1 MELDAAAAVMAG
13 LGGVAPHAVDEFRD
27 FLQKIKEQV
36 QVTDFIQVVGTD
48 LLGAKVAKLTRRI
61 RESGVHIAD
70 IEVGAEWSGKQ
81 DEWWE
86 EHGALFVERLQDKWK
101 SRAAGGGALTDK
113 MLEGKYLSVPEASY
127 VVQHK
132 DFDLLMRKLEA
143 EDWPGVRLLTGEKER
158 FGQLVR
164 KGALYFREL
173 GGKAPKAAKEDHDR
187 AALDAMLHRYS
198 SLWTG
203 KILMDTVRAE
213 YTRREVF
220 PSRFGEALHH
230 RRSGCRLHGFELVRS
245 RSGFLVA
252 LLS

>member
-13 LGGVAPHAVDEFRD
+13 LGGVAPPAADEFRD

-48 LLGAKVAKLTRRI
+48 LLGAKVISAADFSTPPNSLQLAKLTRRI
-61 RESGVHIAD
+61 RESGIHIAD
-70 IEVGAEWSGKQ
+70 IEVGEEWSAKQ

-173 GGKAPKAAKEDHDR
+173 GGKAPKAK
-187 AALDAMLHRYS
+187 
-198 SLWTG
+198 TG
-203 KILMDTVRAE
+203 Q
-213 YTRREVF
+213 
-220 PSRFGEALHH
+220 
-230 RRSGCRLHGFELVRS
+230 
-245 RSGFLVA
+245 
-252 LLS
+252 